1 MSETYAEQSC
11 DTGNER
17 RMTRRRRVLLGGH
30 IADPTGAWSAECTI
44 SNVSDGGA
52 QIRIQPSDTPPD
64 NVYLIDLKTHY
75 AHLSRIAWQAND
87 RVGLSFR
94 ETLDLETELP
104 ERLTFLKTMLIEA
117 KLKQVEQLQHKG
129 TSLEDALSATGVTRL
144 GYDRWRRDR
153 LINEAARG
161 TMERLL
167 GEYRNL
173 LVILASA
180 RQS

>member
-11 DTGNER
+11 DTGTER

-30 IADPTGAWSAECTI
+30 VADLAGAWAAECTI
-44 SNVSDGGA
+44 SNVSEGGA
-52 QIRIQPSDTPPD
+52 QIRVQPCGSLPND
-64 NVYLIDLKTHY
+64 VYLIDLKTHY

-87 RVGLSFR
+87 RIGLSFR
-94 ETLDLETELP
+94 ESLDLETELP
-104 ERLTFLKTMLIEA
+104 ERLTFLKAMLIEA
-117 KLKQVEQLQHKG
+117 KLKQVEQLQRKG
-129 TSLEDALSATGVTRL
+129 ISLEDALSATGVTRL
-144 GYDRWRRDR
+144 GYDRWRREL
-153 LINEAARG
+153 LINEAARA

-173 LVILASA
+173 LTILASA